1 MFLFDFLYLC
11 LLSSIFVSLCLSL
24 SIFVFPYLS
33 LSLVALLCL
42 YLSMFILVCLCLLF
56 SIDFSSFLYLSHLC
70 MSLLVS
76 CLPLNLFT
84 SPKYVVA
91 FLFLFISECFLF
103 FISTFLFSSLFLW
116 MCLILLHLILS
127 LVLSIYGSCP
137 ICTSICILL
146 TVNL

>member
-103 FISTFLFSSLFLW
+103 FCLNVSIFFSLSLNVPYFTTSYFLCLWFFLFVDRVQFVP
-116 MCLILLHLILS
+116 IHLYL
-127 LVLSIYGSCP
+127 
-137 ICTSICILL
+137 
-146 TVNL
+146 VNL